1 MEASSVLQIVLL
13 VAGIAVCAM
22 AVFALWVAVGMMR
35 SLHRSSEEVRERLL
49 PLLDKADVTIDA
61 INAELLRIDGV
72 VTRFEDV
79 TERVSSTTTAV
90 HDAVNAPMEAL
101 SAVGSG
107 LRGAISTWRR
117 GRRAR

>member
-1 MEASSVLQIVLL
+1 METSSILQVILL
-13 VAGIAVCAM
+13 VAAIAVCAM
-22 AVFALWVAVGMMR
+22 AVFALWVAIGTLR
-35 SLHRSSEEVRERLL
+35 SLHRSSEEVRERLV
-49 PLLDKADVTIDA
+49 PLLDKADVTLDA

-72 VTRFEDV
+72 VTQFEDV

-107 LRGAISTWRR
+107 LRGAFSTWRR
-117 GRRAR
+117 QRQSR